1 MRSLRL
7 IAVIFTVSFAG
18 IGLPTPAAFG
28 AETTVYHGS
37 AKSDKYHFPSCEWA
51 RKIVPAN
58 LVIFKSKDAAAAK
71 GYVPCKVCR
80 P

>member
-1 MRSLRL
+1 MRTLRL
-7 IAVIFTVSFAG
+7 ISVLIAVGLAN
-18 IGLPTPAAFG
+18 IGLTGTAAPAT
-28 AETTVYHGS
+28 ETVYHGS

-51 RKIVPAN
+51 QKIAPAN
-58 LVIFKSKDAAAAK
+58 LVVFKSKDAAAAK